1 MQKSAERE
9 ISVAFQRLSITP
21 ETRKHGNEIKEL
33 TTPFQH
39 KIFTTIEILLKEK
52 KRSDTK
58 SIFEYLCKKSET
70 LKNDKE

>member
-21 ETRKHGNEIKEL
+21 ETRKHGNEIKES

-52 KRSDTK
+52 KRPDTK
-58 SIFEYLCKKSET
+58 SIFEYLRKKSET